1 MPILK
6 IIFFAEIKFIFIF
19 VFEKYIFS
27 AIFIFFSGRIYFWFL
42 KCPSFPMAGS
52 NKVKIEETG
61 NKHIQATAMLYSSHC
76 RPPCYIQATAM
87 LYSSHRHVMFKPL
100 PCYIQ
105 ATAMLYSSHRHVIFK
120 SLPCYIQATAIPY
133 SSHCQQE
140 DTSKHLAGP
149 LHKKKTLD
157 NGLLYKKVVNF

>member
-1 MPILK
+1 MFWK
-6 IIFFAEIKFIFIF
+6 NIFL
-19 VFEKYIFS
+19 VQSLY
-27 AIFIFFSGRIYFWFL
+27 FFSGRIYFWFL

-87 LYSSHRHVMFKPL
+87 LYSSHRHVIFKP
-100 PCYIQ
+100 P
-105 ATAMLYSSHRHVIFK
+105 
-120 SLPCYIQATAIPY
+120 PCYIQATAIPY

-157 NGLLYKKVVNF
+157 NGLFYKKVVNF